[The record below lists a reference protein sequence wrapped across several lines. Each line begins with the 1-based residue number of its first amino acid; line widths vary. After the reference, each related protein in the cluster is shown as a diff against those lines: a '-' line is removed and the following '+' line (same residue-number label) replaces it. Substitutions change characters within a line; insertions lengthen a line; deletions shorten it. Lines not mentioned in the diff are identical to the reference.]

1 MDLHPSI
8 FLSAYPIQGFREG
21 PGACPSKGERQG
33 TPWSAVHHRQLLI
46 FIFTP
51 KAKLLIT

>member
-8 FLSAYPIQGFREG
+8 FLSAYPIQG